1 MKEKTKDNI
10 HKAILS
16 QIEHSIK
23 TKNLQQAQVLELCRS
38 KGYTLS
44 QSELSRIL
52 AGKVTLG
59 AYQVVALC
67 DSLGLEI
74 NEVMQLKQSKVNRI
88 EFSAESFITNP
99 RNREMMP
106 YLGTYSVIFRSTDM
120 QDDKI
125 LTGRLF
131 IYEEEEAVCQARLS
145 LDTGEQDM
153 QGDAI
158 LKKYRGQFFIS
169 KQLGIAYCLLTNN
182 SWGELCLVEF
192 KHRSFLL
199 KQVESRVG
207 LVLTTSSGEKKQPV
221 IHKML
226 VYRENH
232 SLSPE
237 QERLCLNMLKLN
249 NDMLF
254 IEKSDAKTIC
264 ETEGER
270 ELLEKVF
277 TVLPA
282 ASYYVFSSE
291 VLKSI
296 NKRLSNVQLSKL
308 LAVLKEYSI
317 TEFVDRISENED
329 GDIFNIIRSSE
340 ERKGKGD
347 ALRPRQSSMD

>member
-23 TKNLQQAQVLELCRS
+23 SKNLQQAQVLELCRL

-44 QSELSRIL
+44 QPELSRIL

-59 AYQVVALC
+59 AYQLIALC
-67 DSLGLEI
+67 DSLGLEM
-74 NEVMQLKQSKVNRI
+74 NEVMQLKRPKENRI
-88 EFSAESFITNP
+88 EFSVESFITNP
-99 RNREMMP
+99 GNREIVP
-106 YLGTYSVIFRSTDM
+106 YLGSYSVIFRSTDM

-131 IYEEEEAVCQARLS
+131 IYEEEEAVCQVRLS

-153 QGDAI
+153 QGNAI
-158 LKKYRGQFFIS
+158 LKKYKGQFFIS
-169 KQLGIAYCLLTNN
+169 KQLGIAYCLLTND

-199 KQVESRVG
+199 KQAESRVG
-207 LVLTTSSGEKKQPV
+207 LVLTTSSGEKKRPV
-221 IHKML
+221 THKML
-226 VYRENH
+226 IYRENY

-237 QERLCLNMLKLN
+237 QEQLCLNMLKLS
-249 NDMLF
+249 NDLLF
-254 IEKSDAKTIC
+254 IEKSEAEMIC
-264 ETEGER
+264 ETGEER

-277 TVLPA
+277 AVLPA
-282 ASYYVFSSE
+282 ASYYAFNSA

-308 LAVLKEYSI
+308 LAVLQEYSI
-317 TEFVDRISENED
+317 TEFVGRISENED
-329 GDIFNIIRSSE
+329 GDIFNIIRSSK
-340 ERKGKGD
+340 ERRGKGE
-347 ALRPRQSSMD
+347 APRP

>member
-23 TKNLQQAQVLELCRS
+23 LKNLQQTQVLELCRS
-38 KGYTLS
+38 KGYMLS
-44 QSELSRIL
+44 QPELSRIL

-59 AYQVVALC
+59 AYQLIALC
-67 DSLGLEI
+67 DSLGLEM
-74 NEVMQLKQSKVNRI
+74 NEVMQLKQSKGNRI

-99 RNREMMP
+99 GNREIVP
-106 YLGTYSVIFRSTDM
+106 YLGSYSIIFRSTDM

-125 LTGRLF
+125 LTGKLF
-131 IYEEEEAVCQARLS
+131 IYYEEEEAVCQARLS
-145 LDTGEQDM
+145 LDTGEEDV
-153 QGDAI
+153 QGNAI
-158 LKKYRGQFFIS
+158 LKKYKGQFFIS
-169 KQLGIAYCLLTNN
+169 RQLGIAYCLLTNN

-221 IHKML
+221 THKML
-226 VYRENH
+226 IYRENH
-232 SLSPE
+232 SLSSE
-237 QERLCLNMLKLN
+237 QEQLCLNMLKLN

-254 IEKSDAKTIC
+254 IEKSEAETIC
-264 ETEGER
+264 ETGEER
-270 ELLEKVF
+270 ELLERVF
-277 TVLPA
+277 AVLPA
-282 ASYYVFSSE
+282 TSYYSFDSA

-296 NKRLSNVQLSKL
+296 NKRLSNVQISKL
-308 LAVLKEYSI
+308 LAVLKEFS
-317 TEFVDRISENED
+317 TAEFVDRISENED

-340 ERKGKGD
+340 ERKGKEE
-347 ALRPRQSSMD
+347 APRP

>member
-1 MKEKTKDNI
+1 MKEKKKDNI

-23 TKNLQQAQVLELCRS
+23 SKNLQQTQVLELCRL

-44 QSELSRIL
+44 QPELSRIL

-59 AYQVVALC
+59 AYQMIALC
-67 DSLGLEI
+67 DSLDLEMT
-74 NEVMQLKQSKVNRI
+74 EVLQLKQSKRNRI
-88 EFSAESFITNP
+88 EFNAEAFITNP
-99 RNREMMP
+99 ENREITP
-106 YLGTYSVIFRSTDM
+106 YLGSYSVIFRSTDM

-153 QGDAI
+153 QGNAI
-158 LKKYRGQFFIS
+158 LKKYKGQFFIS

-221 IHKML
+221 THKML
-226 VYRENH
+226 IYRENH

-237 QERLCLNMLKLN
+237 QEQLCLNMLKLN

-254 IEKSDAKTIC
+254 IEKNEAETIC
-264 ETEGER
+264 EAGEER

-277 TVLPA
+277 AVLPA
-282 ASYYVFSSE
+282 VSYYALDSA

-296 NKRLSNVQLSKL
+296 NKRLSNVQISKL
-308 LAVLKEYSI
+308 LAMLKEYS
-317 TEFVDRISENED
+317 TAEFVDRISENED

-347 ALRPRQSSMD
+347 ALRP

>member
-23 TKNLQQAQVLELCRS
+23 SKNLQQTQVLELCRL

-44 QSELSRIL
+44 QPELSRIL

-59 AYQVVALC
+59 AYQLIALC
-67 DSLGLEI
+67 DSLGLEM
-74 NEVMQLKQSKVNRI
+74 NEVMQLRRSKGNRI
-88 EFSAESFITNP
+88 EFSSESFITNP
-99 RNREMMP
+99 GNREIVP
-106 YLGTYSVIFRSTDM
+106 YLGSYSVIFRSTDM

-125 LTGRLF
+125 LIGRLF
-131 IYEEEEAVCQARLS
+131 IYEEEAVCQARLS

-153 QGDAI
+153 QGNVI
-158 LKKYRGQFFIS
+158 LKKYKGQFFIS
-169 KQLGIAYCLLTNN
+169 RQLGIAYCLLTNN

-221 IHKML
+221 THKML
-226 VYRENH
+226 IYRENH

-237 QERLCLNMLKLN
+237 QEQMCLNMLKLN

-254 IEKSDAKTIC
+254 IEKSEAETIC
-264 ETEGER
+264 ETGEER

-277 TVLPA
+277 AVLPA
-282 ASYYVFSSE
+282 VSYYAFNSA

-296 NKRLSNVQLSKL
+296 NKRLSNVQLSRL
-308 LAVLKEYSI
+308 LAVLKEYS
-317 TEFVDRISENED
+317 TAEFVDRISENED
-329 GDIFNIIRSSE
+329 GDIFNIIRDSK

-347 ALRPRQSSMD
+347 ALLP